1 MPRIATLG
9 LCAATIAVAACG
21 GGDSTDS
28 STTTTT
34 TTTKPPGPPPKETR
48 DPLPNRPHEWK
59 RYVNDRGGF
68 ALLLPRGWNPNTRGT
83 STLIRSF
90 DRLVAISIVAD
101 RSRAGLETPIADYA
115 RSTAKSLR
123 GFNHPPRI
131 LGSRPFK
138 HRYEAVE
145 ASGAARSAGGIDQR
159 VSVIALRRDDLVTI
173 TAVLAANA
181 KRAARHSERIGRRVI
196 ETVRSRPPQSRSGRS
211 G

>member
-1 MPRIATLG
+1 MPRIAPLA
-9 LCAATIAVAACG
+9 LCTATIALAACG

-28 STTTTT
+28 PTT

-68 ALLLPRGWNPNTRGT
+68 ALLLPRGWNPNTRGR

-90 DRLVAISIVAD
+90 DRLVAISIVSD
-101 RSRAGLETPIADYA
+101 RSRAGLKAPVADYA
-115 RSTAKSLR
+115 RSTAKALR
-123 GFNHPPRI
+123 GFDHPPRI
-131 LGSRPFK
+131 RGTRPFE

-145 ASGAARSAGGIDQR
+145 ASGTARSSGGVDQH
-159 VSVIALRRDDLVTI
+159 VSVIALRRNDLVTI

-196 ETVRSRPPQSRSGRS
+196 GTVRSRPPQSRSGRS